1 MNPSVTDVL
10 PETKRH
16 GGFSSPVDTSD
27 KSEVIDYLRL
37 ASRVIVPSLD
47 RYLDSKEMISDLG
60 KKYPILAEAF
70 GDDFG
75 KVVSAIEMKGK
86 ECKTAVLLDF
96 ASYLKNAKPGL
107 ETTYARQIAYV
118 AASRARDNVLWLE
131 TDVKSRDWM
140 WNSTDD
146 TSSPAQYLPK
156 AEPVSSLDK
165 VSLASSTTEVLNDAH
180 NSLLDALL
188 GTEED
193 DATRASYAA
202 TARALFAEVNE
213 VKLSNTSHQ
222 VSRYFEGDRAALN
235 LAEVDIEYI
244 EILLDLVHHDGIW
257 SAFRDADVLGLPSDF
272 YIGSLVYA
280 FKQRGIEAVFQAAQN
295 VARTSTDLETGVRE
309 EAKNALKGIVQ
320 FAEDEV
326 EKYWTDDRKLPF
338 EISASVSIEVIEKL
352 DVAVVGNESILK
364 ILFALSIG
372 KRTEALRYLSRLPKV
387 DKKRQRLEVLLFR
400 TQTGIYWLEDEAFPR
415 LEFSEKLSDEEIE
428 EKFMGIC
435 MSVISS
441 PEVLVKFI
449 DDNQEIVPKLSTP
462 QASRLI
468 AEAMKMLEKAI

>member
-1 MNPSVTDVL
+1 
-10 PETKRH
+10 
-16 GGFSSPVDTSD
+16 VDTSD

-47 RYLDSKEMISDLG
+47 RYLDSQEMISDLA

-131 TDVKSRDWM
+131 TDVKSSDWM
-140 WNSTDD
+140 WNSTND

-165 VSLASSTTEVLNDAH
+165 GSLASSTTEVLNDAH
-180 NSLLDALL
+180 NSLLDALFS
-188 GTEED
+188 TEQD
-193 DATRASYAA
+193 DVTRASYAA

-213 VKLSNTSHQ
+213 LKLSTTSHQ

-235 LAEVDIEYI
+235 LAEVDTKYI
-244 EILLDLVHHDGIW
+244 DIFLELVHDEGVW
-257 SAFRDADVLGLPSDF
+257 SAFRDANALGLPPDF
-272 YIGSLVYA
+272 YVGSLVYA
-280 FKQRGIEAVFQAAQN
+280 YKQQSIEAVFRAAQN
-295 VARTSTDLETGVRE
+295 VGLTSIDLETGIRE

-320 FAEDEV
+320 FAENEV
-326 EKYWTDDRKLPF
+326 EKYCVGGYQFPF
-338 EISASVSIEVIEKL
+338 EISVSATIAVIEKL
-352 DVAVVGNESILK
+352 DATVVGRESILN
-364 ILFALSIG
+364 LLVALSNG
-372 KRTEALRYLSRLPKV
+372 NRTEALRYLSRLPKV

-400 TQTGIYWLEDEAFPR
+400 TQTGIYWVEDEAFPR

-449 DDNQEIVPKLSTP
+449 DNNQEIVPKLSVS